1 MLCVSV
7 KCISALGQAQPML
20 SDTQVRLE
28 TQNHHLTGS
37 LFINF
42 FRQLILSGTSNNGD
56 HEKNLD
62 LGAANIY

>member
-1 MLCVSV
+1 
-7 KCISALGQAQPML
+7 ML
-20 SDTQVRLE
+20 SDTQVQLE
-28 TQNHHLTGS
+28 TQNLHLAGS

-42 FRQLILSGTSNNGD
+42 VRQLILSGTSNNGD